1 MNTYALI
8 ITAIVLIEFIIDNT
22 TKYLNLKA
30 LDAELPSEFADVYDA
45 DTYRKSQ
52 EYTKTRTKFGFIS
65 SGFGLVSLLLF
76 WHLGGFEYVN
86 TLAESWS
93 ESFIIRGL
101 YFFGILIFLQQL
113 VSLPFSIYSTFVI
126 EEKFGFNKTT
136 VKTFIIDIIKGLLL
150 LTVIGGSVLALILY
164 IFSELGEL
172 SWLYAWGAVI
182 LFTLVMQYIAPKW
195 IMPLF
200 NKFKP
205 LEDGELKQGIL
216 EFADKVD
223 FQLQDIFIMDGSKRS
238 SKSNAFFT
246 GFGKNKRIALFDT
259 LVEKHTTGEL
269 VSVLAHEI
277 GHYKRKHIF
286 QGMLISILHTGVL
299 FYLLSLFLYQEG
311 LYFAFY
317 MDSTPIYAGFLFFSL
332 LYRPIETL
340 LSVGMNIL
348 SRKNEFEADEF
359 AVVGRA
365 NREDMISAL
374 KKLSKDNLSNLT
386 PHKWYVFMNYSHP
399 PVIDRIK
406 AIRTTKI

>member
-30 LDAELPSEFADVYDA
+30 LDAELPSEFTDVYDA
-45 DTYRKSQ
+45 DTYGKSQ

-101 YFFGILIFLQQL
+101 YFFGILIFFQQL

-299 FYLLSLFLYQEG
+299 FYLLSLFLYQED

-332 LYRPIETL
+332 LYSPIETL

>member
-1 MNTYALI
+1 MNTFALI

-22 TKYLNLKA
+22 AKYLNLKA
-30 LDAELPSEFADVYDA
+30 LDAELPQEFADVYDG

-65 SGFGLVSLLLF
+65 SSFGLVSLLLF
-76 WHLGGFEYVN
+76 WFLGGFEFVN

-93 ESFIIRGL
+93 DSFILRGL
-101 YFFGILIFLQQL
+101 YFFGILIVSQQL

-126 EEKFGFNKTT
+126 EERFGFNKTT
-136 VKTFIIDIIKGLLL
+136 TKTFVIDMLKGIVLLG
-150 LTVIGGSVLALILY
+150 VIGGAVLALILY
-164 IFSELGEL
+164 IFNELGEM
-172 SWLYAWGAVI
+172 SWLYAWGTVI
-182 LFTLVMQYIAPKW
+182 AFTLIMQYIAPKW

-205 LEDGELKQGIL
+205 LEDGELKHMIM
-216 EFADKVD
+216 EFAEKVD

-277 GHYKRKHIF
+277 GHYKRKHIL
-286 QGMLISILHTGVL
+286 QGMFISILHTGVL
-299 FYLLSLFLYQEG
+299 FYLLSLFLYQDG
-311 LYFAFY
+311 LYTAFY

-332 LYRPIETL
+332 LYSPLETL
-340 LSVGMNIL
+340 LSIGMNIL
-348 SRKNEFEADEF
+348 SRKNEYEADEF

-399 PVIDRIK
+399 PVIDRIR
-406 AIRTTKI
+406 AIKTTKI

>member
-1 MNTYALI
+1 MNTYAII
-8 ITAIVLIEFIIDNT
+8 ITAIVLVEFLIDNT

-30 LDAELPSEFADVYDA
+30 LDAELPEEFVHVYDA

-76 WHLGGFEYVN
+76 WYIGGFEYVN
-86 TLAESWS
+86 TIVESWS
-93 ESFIIRGL
+93 DDFILRGL
-101 YFFGILIFLQQL
+101 YFFGILIVLQQL

-126 EEKFGFNKTT
+126 EERFGFNKTT
-136 VKTFIIDIIKGLLL
+136 AKTFIIDMIKGIVLLG
-150 LTVIGGSVLALILY
+150 VIGGAVLALILY
-164 IFSELGEL
+164 IFNELGEM

-182 LFTLVMQYIAPKW
+182 TFTLVMQYIAPKW

-205 LEDGELKQGIL
+205 LEDGELKQRIM
-216 EFADKVD
+216 EFAEKVD

-277 GHYKRKHIF
+277 GHYKRKHIV
-286 QGMLISILHTGVL
+286 QGMFISILHTGVL
-299 FYLLSLFLYQEG
+299 FYLLSLFLYQED
-311 LYFAFY
+311 LYSAFY

-332 LYRPIETL
+332 LYSPLETL
-340 LSVGMNIL
+340 LSIGMNIL
-348 SRKNEFEADEF
+348 SRKNEYEADEF

-399 PVIDRIK
+399 PVIDRIR
-406 AIRTTKI
+406 AIKTTKI

>member
-332 LYRPIETL
+332 LYSPIETL

-359 AVVGRA
+359 AVVVRA

>member
-1 MNTYALI
+1 MNTYAIL

-22 TKYLNLKA
+22 AKYLNLKA
-30 LDAELPSEFADVYDA
+30 LDAELPFEFADVYDSE
-45 DTYRKSQ
+45 TYRKSQ
-52 EYTKTRTKFGFIS
+52 EYTKTRTKFGFLS
-65 SGFGLVSLLLF
+65 STFGLVTLLLF
-76 WHLGGFEYVN
+76 WYLGGFEYVN

-93 ESFIIRGL
+93 DSFIIRGL
-101 YFFGILIFLQQL
+101 YFFGILIVLQQL

-126 EEKFGFNKTT
+126 EERFGFNKTT
-136 VKTFIIDIIKGLLL
+136 AKTFIIDILKGIILLGI
-150 LTVIGGSVLALILY
+150 IGGAALALILY
-164 IFSELGEL
+164 IFNELGEM

-182 LFTLVMQYIAPKW
+182 AFTLIMQYIAPKW

-205 LEDGELKQGIL
+205 LEDGELKHKIM
-216 EFADKVD
+216 EFAEKVD

-277 GHYKRKHIF
+277 GHYKRKHIV
-286 QGMLISILHTGVL
+286 QGMFISILHTGVL
-299 FYLLSLFLYQEG
+299 FYLLSLFLYQDG
-311 LYFAFY
+311 LYTAFY

-332 LYRPIETL
+332 LYSPLETL
-340 LSVGMNIL
+340 LSIGMNIL
-348 SRKNEFEADEF
+348 SRKNEYEADEF

-399 PVIDRIK
+399 PVIDRIR

>member
-1 MNTYALI
+1 MNTFALI

-22 TKYLNLKA
+22 AKYLNLKA
-30 LDAELPSEFADVYDA
+30 LDAELPQEFADVYDG

-76 WHLGGFEYVN
+76 WFLGGFEFVN
-86 TLAESWS
+86 TIAESWS
-93 ESFIIRGL
+93 DSFILRGL
-101 YFFGILIFLQQL
+101 YFFGILIVLQQL

-126 EEKFGFNKTT
+126 EERFGFNKTT
-136 VKTFIIDIIKGLLL
+136 AKTFVIDMLKGIVLLGVL
-150 LTVIGGSVLALILY
+150 GGAVLALILY
-164 IFSELGEL
+164 IFNELGEM

-182 LFTLVMQYIAPKW
+182 AFTLIMQYIAPKW

-205 LEDGELKQGIL
+205 LEDGELKHKIM
-216 EFADKVD
+216 EFAEKVD

-277 GHYKRKHIF
+277 GHYKRKHIL
-286 QGMLISILHTGVL
+286 QGMFISILHTGVL
-299 FYLLSLFLYQEG
+299 FYLLSLFLYQDG
-311 LYFAFY
+311 LYTAFY

-332 LYRPIETL
+332 LYSPLETL
-340 LSVGMNIL
+340 LSIGMNIL
-348 SRKNEFEADEF
+348 SRKNEYEADEF

-399 PVIDRIK
+399 PVIDRIR
-406 AIRTTKI
+406 AIKTTKI

>member
-1 MNTYALI
+1 
-8 ITAIVLIEFIIDNT
+8 AIVLVEFIIDNT
-22 TKYLNLKA
+22 AKYLNLKA
-30 LDAELPSEFADVYDA
+30 LDAELPEEFADVYDA

-52 EYTKTRTKFGFIS
+52 EYTKTRTKFGFVS
-65 SGFGLVSLLLF
+65 SGFGLVSLLFF
-76 WHLGGFEYVN
+76 WYFGGFEFIN
-86 TLAESWS
+86 TIAESWS
-93 ESFIIRGL
+93 DHFIMRGL
-101 YFFGILIFLQQL
+101 YFFGIIIFLQQL

-126 EEKFGFNKTT
+126 EERYGFNKTT
-136 VKTFIIDIIKGLLL
+136 VKTFITDMLKGLVLL
-150 LTVIGGSVLALILY
+150 VVIGGGVLVLILY
-164 IFSELGEL
+164 IFNDLGEM
-172 SWLYAWGAVI
+172 SWIYAWVAVI
-182 LFTLVMQYIAPKW
+182 AFTLIMQYIAPKW

-205 LEDGELKQGIL
+205 LEDGELKQGIM
-216 EFADKVD
+216 EFAEKVD

-269 VSVLAHEI
+269 ISVLAHEI
-277 GHYKRKHIF
+277 GHYKRKHIV

-299 FYLLSLFLYQEG
+299 FYLLSLFLYQDG
-311 LYFAFY
+311 LYEAFY

-332 LYRPIETL
+332 LYSPLETL
-340 LSVGMNIL
+340 LSIGMNIL
-348 SRKNEFEADEF
+348 SRKNEYEADEF

-399 PVIDRIK
+399 PVIDRIR
-406 AIRTTKI
+406 AIQTTKI

>member
-1 MNTYALI
+1 
-8 ITAIVLIEFIIDNT
+8 
-22 TKYLNLKA
+22 
-30 LDAELPSEFADVYDA
+30 
-45 DTYRKSQ
+45 
-52 EYTKTRTKFGFIS
+52 
-65 SGFGLVSLLLF
+65 
-76 WHLGGFEYVN
+76 
-86 TLAESWS
+86 
-93 ESFIIRGL
+93 
-101 YFFGILIFLQQL
+101 
-113 VSLPFSIYSTFVI
+113 
-126 EEKFGFNKTT
+126 
-136 VKTFIIDIIKGLLL
+136 
-150 LTVIGGSVLALILY
+150 
-164 IFSELGEL
+164 
-172 SWLYAWGAVI
+172 
-182 LFTLVMQYIAPKW
+182 
-195 IMPLF
+195 MPLF

-286 QGMLISILHTGVL
+286 QGILISILHTGVL
-299 FYLLSLFLYQEG
+299 FYLLSLFLYQED

-332 LYRPIETL
+332 LYSPLETL
-340 LSVGMNIL
+340 LSVVMNIL
-348 SRKNEFEADEF
+348 SRKNEYEADEF
-359 AVVGRA
+359 AVIGRT
-365 NREDMISAL
+365 NKEDMISAL

-399 PVIDRIK
+399 PVIERIK
-406 AIRTTKI
+406 AINLIKI

>member
-332 LYRPIETL
+332 LYSPIETL

>member
-150 LTVIGGSVLALILY
+150 LTFIGGSVLALILY

-332 LYRPIETL
+332 LYSPIETL

>member
-1 MNTYALI
+1 MNTYAII
-8 ITAIVLIEFIIDNT
+8 ITAIVLIEFIVDNT
-22 TKYLNLKA
+22 AKYLNLKA

-52 EYTKTRTKFGFIS
+52 EYTKSRTKFGFLS

-76 WHLGGFEYVN
+76 WYLGGFEYVN

-93 ESFIIRGL
+93 NNFILRGL
-101 YFFGILIFLQQL
+101 YFFGVLIALQQL

-126 EEKFGFNKTT
+126 EERFGFNKTT
-136 VKTFIIDIIKGLLL
+136 AKTFLIDMLKGLVLMSI
-150 LTVIGGSVLALILY
+150 IGGAVLALILY
-164 IFSELGEL
+164 IFNELGEM
-172 SWLYAWGAVI
+172 SWLYAWGSVI
-182 LFTLVMQYIAPKW
+182 AFTLIMHYIAPKW

-205 LEDGELKQGIL
+205 LEDGELKQRII
-216 EFADKVD
+216 EFAEKVD

-277 GHYKRKHIF
+277 GHYKRKHIV
-286 QGMLISILHTGVL
+286 QGMFISILHTGVL
-299 FYLLSLFLYQEG
+299 FYLLSLLLYQDG
-311 LYFAFY
+311 LYEAFY

-332 LYRPIETL
+332 LYSPLETL
-340 LSVGMNIL
+340 LSIGMNIL
-348 SRKNEFEADEF
+348 SRKNEYEADEF

-399 PVIDRIK
+399 PVIERIR
-406 AIRTTKI
+406 AIKTTKI

>member
-1 MNTYALI
+1 
-8 ITAIVLIEFIIDNT
+8 
-22 TKYLNLKA
+22 
-30 LDAELPSEFADVYDA
+30 
-45 DTYRKSQ
+45 
-52 EYTKTRTKFGFIS
+52 
-65 SGFGLVSLLLF
+65 
-76 WHLGGFEYVN
+76 
-86 TLAESWS
+86 
-93 ESFIIRGL
+93 
-101 YFFGILIFLQQL
+101 LQQL

-150 LTVIGGSVLALILY
+150 LTFIGGSVLALILY

-332 LYRPIETL
+332 LYSPIETL

>member
-1 MNTYALI
+1 MNTYAIL

-22 TKYLNLKA
+22 AKYLNLKA
-30 LDAELPSEFADVYDA
+30 LDAELPTEFADVYDS

-52 EYTKTRTKFGFIS
+52 EYTKTRTKFGFLS
-65 SGFGLVSLLLF
+65 SGVGLVSLLLF
-76 WHLGGFEYVN
+76 WYLGGFEYVN

-93 ESFIIRGL
+93 YSFILRGL
-101 YFFGILIFLQQL
+101 YFFGILIVLQQL

-126 EEKFGFNKTT
+126 EERFGFNKTT
-136 VKTFIIDIIKGLLL
+136 AKTFIIDILKGIILLGI
-150 LTVIGGSVLALILY
+150 IGGAALALILY
-164 IFSELGEL
+164 IFNELGEM

-182 LFTLVMQYIAPKW
+182 AFTLIMQYIAPKW

-205 LEDGELKQGIL
+205 LEDGELKHKIM
-216 EFADKVD
+216 EFAEKVD

-277 GHYKRKHIF
+277 GHYKRKHIV
-286 QGMLISILHTGVL
+286 QGMFISILHTGVL
-299 FYLLSLFLYQEG
+299 FYLLSLFLYQDG
-311 LYFAFY
+311 LYTAFY

-332 LYRPIETL
+332 LYSPLETL
-340 LSVGMNIL
+340 LSIGMNIL
-348 SRKNEFEADEF
+348 SRKNEYEADEF

-399 PVIDRIK
+399 PVIDRIR

>member
-1 MNTYALI
+1 MNTYAII
-8 ITAIVLIEFIIDNT
+8 ITAIVLIEFIVDNT
-22 TKYLNLKA
+22 AKYLNLKA
-30 LDAELPSEFADVYDA
+30 LDTELPSEFADVYDNE
-45 DTYRKSQ
+45 TYRNSQ

-76 WHLGGFEYVN
+76 WYLGGFEYVN
-86 TLAESWS
+86 TIAESWS
-93 ESFIIRGL
+93 DSFILRGL
-101 YFFGILIFLQQL
+101 YFFGILIVLQQI

-126 EEKFGFNKTT
+126 EERFGFNKTT
-136 VKTFIIDIIKGLLL
+136 AKTFIIDMIKGILLL
-150 LTVIGGSVLALILY
+150 GVIGGAVLALILY
-164 IFSELGEL
+164 IFNELGEM
-172 SWLYAWGAVI
+172 SWLYAWGAVV
-182 LFTLVMQYIAPKW
+182 LFTLIMQYIAPKW

-205 LEDGELKQGIL
+205 LEDGELKQRIM
-216 EFADKVD
+216 EFAEKVD

-277 GHYKRKHIF
+277 GHYKRKHIV
-286 QGMLISILHTGVL
+286 QGMFISILHTGVL
-299 FYLLSLFLYQEG
+299 FYLLSLFLYQDG
-311 LYFAFY
+311 LYEAFY

-332 LYRPIETL
+332 LYSPLETL
-340 LSVGMNIL
+340 LSIGMNIL
-348 SRKNEFEADEF
+348 SRKNEYEADEF
-359 AVVGRA
+359 AVVGRS

-399 PVIDRIK
+399 PVIERIR
-406 AIRTTKI
+406 AIKTTKI

>member
-1 MNTYALI
+1 MNTYAIL

-22 TKYLNLKA
+22 AKYLNLKA
-30 LDAELPSEFADVYDA
+30 LDAELPTEFADVYDS

-52 EYTKTRTKFGFIS
+52 EYTKTRTKFGFLS
-65 SGFGLVSLLLF
+65 SGVGLVSLLLF
-76 WHLGGFEYVN
+76 WYLGGFEYVN

-93 ESFIIRGL
+93 DSFILRGL
-101 YFFGILIFLQQL
+101 YFFGILIVLQQL

-126 EEKFGFNKTT
+126 EERFGFNKTT
-136 VKTFIIDIIKGLLL
+136 AKTFIIDILKGIILLGI
-150 LTVIGGSVLALILY
+150 IGGAALALILY
-164 IFSELGEL
+164 IFNELGEM

-182 LFTLVMQYIAPKW
+182 AFTLIMQYIAPKW

-205 LEDGELKQGIL
+205 LEDGELKHKIM
-216 EFADKVD
+216 EFAEKVD

-277 GHYKRKHIF
+277 GHYKRKHIV
-286 QGMLISILHTGVL
+286 QGMFISILHTGVL
-299 FYLLSLFLYQEG
+299 FYLLSLFLYQDG
-311 LYFAFY
+311 LYTAFY

-332 LYRPIETL
+332 LYSPLETL
-340 LSVGMNIL
+340 LSIGMNIL
-348 SRKNEFEADEF
+348 SRKNEYEADEF

-399 PVIDRIK
+399 PVIDRIR